1 MRAVGLVAREIE
13 AAGFSTIVLS
23 SLPEWTAAVGA
34 PRIAAIEHP
43 FGQTVGAPGDVIGQT
58 AVLRAALDALAGID
72 APGTTRHLPF
82 RWAGP
87 QPEDGP
93 EPPIVGAIRK
103 RPWLYRKLLAGDIP
117 AN

>member
-1 MRAVGLVAREIE
+1 MGLVAREIE

-23 SLPEWTAAVGA
+23 PLPEWTAAVGA

-43 FGQTVGAPGDVIGQT
+43 FGQTVGAPGDAAGQT
-58 AVLRAALDALAGID
+58 AVLRAALGALADIA
-72 APGTTRHLPF
+72 APGTVRHLPF

-87 QPEDGP
+87 EPEEGP
-93 EPPIVGAIRK
+93 EPPIVGAIKK

-117 AN
+117 AS